1 MNSPL
6 GPPPCESVGLTT
18 EPALRGPGG
27 ESPDPV
33 WADQEPSFLSSDEG
47 RNGHM
52 LKSPD
57 LD

>member
-33 WADQEPSFLSSDEG
+33 RADQEPSFLSSDEG